1 MFFLNCDPFTGRR
14 NKEQRAQ
21 NKHKVDIVFES
32 LFEPLFPVL
41 IMMWLFMCWMYDRI
55 VGYIDTKHKEDDHL
69 QKLKYFNLHW
79 HFQKCYNHKSCVKIS
94 ERQKYGNWPA
104 FPASCPPLQ
113 TTFGLTLDFVTWKMY
128 QGPSTNIDNL
138 HSEPNCF
145 ENVWN
150 FKDIWLWINDIHNT
164 KGKENH
170 EIFERPY

>member
-1 MFFLNCDPFTGRR
+1 
-14 NKEQRAQ
+14 
-21 NKHKVDIVFES
+21 
-32 LFEPLFPVL
+32 
-41 IMMWLFMCWMYDRI
+41 MYDRI
-55 VGYIDTKHKEDDHL
+55 VFYIDTKHKEDDHL

-94 ERQKYGNWPA
+94 ERQKYRNLPA
-104 FPASCPPLQ
+104 FPAS
-113 TTFGLTLDFVTWKMY
+113 TTDNIVTYLTHSLTWQMY
-128 QGPSTNIDNL
+128 QGASTNIDNL

-170 EIFERPY
+170 EIF